1 MRFFIGESI
10 VLAAGSLK
18 GIQIAE
24 LFSEKAE
31 KRIFKG
37 VKAAVGT
44 GKGLAD
50 NNLFLG
56 MRTGYEILIPPVRC
70 VSRYICG
77 VWK

>member
-18 GIQIAE
+18 RYTNSGA
-24 LFSEKAE
+24 FSEKVE

-50 NNLFLG
+50 KNLFLG